1 MLSRAL
7 SLLLVLILS
16 GTAVAA
22 EAKKIGVLAAFP
34 PGDTAAAAQS
44 QSLVVELKKAGLVS
58 ITREAHSPAEAL
70 TETRALVEADRVD
83 ILIIRASFFLW
94 PGVFLNIPINLP
106 VVVFNV
112 PLEIPQAVYVGYNP
126 VEVGKAQ
133 IGFLGAQGSK
143 QLLLLDGSNI
153 SFVKE
158 LISAGQWQALSALS
172 NMKAA
177 ADCGGCPKTGDCPKG
192 NSAKACPCPKTGDCP
207 KSDITDLITSQ
218 KIDGVAVLEPRFL
231 TLVHDQGLADKGVR
245 WVAPIP
251 TVDSLAEVAENKQA
265 FAIDPQPIVPKVV
278 EVAAN
283 LLAKA
288 SPKDVAGISKISSN
302 GGDRF
307 AVFLPLK
314 LVTDPNAAKVI
325 LNTLQAH

>member
-7 SLLLVLILS
+7 TLLLVLIFS
-16 GTAVAA
+16 GTALAA
-22 EAKKIGVLAAFP
+22 DAKKIGVLVALP

-44 QSLVVELKKAGLVS
+44 QSLIAELNQAGLVS

-83 ILIIRASFFLW
+83 VLIIRASFFLW
-94 PGVFLNIPINLP
+94 PGGFLNIPTSVP
-106 VVVFNV
+106 VVVFNL
-112 PLEIPQAVYVGYNP
+112 PLDIPQAVYVGYNP

-133 IGFLGAQGSK
+133 ISFLGARGSK
-143 QLLLLDGSNI
+143 QLLLLDGGNI
-153 SFVKE
+153 TFVKE
-158 LISAGQWQALSALS
+158 LISAGQWQALSALP

-192 NSAKACPCPKTGDCP
+192 NSAKACPCPKTGDCQ
-207 KSDITDLITSQ
+207 KSDITDLITSE

-231 TLVHDQGLADKGVR
+231 ALVHDQGLANKGVR

-251 TVDSLAEVAENKQA
+251 TVDSLVEVAGNKQA

-278 EVAAN
+278 EVTAN
-283 LLAKA
+283 LSAKT
-288 SPKDVAGISKISSN
+288 SPKDIAGISKISTN
-302 GGDRF
+302 GGDRY

-314 LVTDPNAAKVI
+314 LVTDQNAAKAI
-325 LNTLQAH
+325 LNTLQAR